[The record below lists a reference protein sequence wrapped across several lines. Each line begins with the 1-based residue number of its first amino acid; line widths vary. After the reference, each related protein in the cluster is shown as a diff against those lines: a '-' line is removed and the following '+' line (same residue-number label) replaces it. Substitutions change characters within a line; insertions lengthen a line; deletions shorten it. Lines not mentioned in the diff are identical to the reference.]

1 MKTVILSDKWRIQVV
16 KKEGA
21 RVHKILKITDFRLSF
36 TLKKV
41 KFAEK
46 REGLS
51 HRFDICDIS
60 FVIST
65 PNQWLSNLTKSC
77 YNHMSHL
84 SYTSRAPNMSH
95 N

>member
-1 MKTVILSDKWRIQVV
+1 MKTVILSDQWRIQVV

-21 RVHKILKITDFRLSF
+21 RLHKIFKITDFRLSF
-36 TLKKV
+36 TLKKG

-51 HRFDICDIS
+51 HLFDICDIS
-60 FVIST
+60 CI
-65 PNQWLSNLTKSC
+65 NRSN
-77 YNHMSHL
+77 L